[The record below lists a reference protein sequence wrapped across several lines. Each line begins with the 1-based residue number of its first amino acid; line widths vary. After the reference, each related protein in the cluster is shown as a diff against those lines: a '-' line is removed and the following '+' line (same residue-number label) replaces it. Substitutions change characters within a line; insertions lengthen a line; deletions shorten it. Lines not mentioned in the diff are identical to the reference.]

1 MIFFVSEEANVLIC
15 LFQGH
20 EYISET
26 TFSIKAITFSID
38 SNSIN
43 FPFEYNSLFWI
54 FNISKFKLFVLI
66 FVLIF

>member
-15 LFQGH
+15 LFQEH

-38 SNSIN
+38 SISIN
-43 FPFEYNSLFWI
+43 FPFEYNSLF
-54 FNISKFKLFVLI
+54 
-66 FVLIF
+66 